1 MGRGRSTPLRYA
13 MRAWERGRS
22 PGAGNHGAMPEDYAG
37 QYSSAIEAAVAR
49 RNAARAKIGVRPP
62 TPLRVAVVA
71 GVWIVAVACVVYPW
85 VLWSLM

>member
-1 MGRGRSTPLRYA
+1 MGRGRSELRYA

-22 PGAGNHGAMPEDYAG
+22 PGAGNDGAKPEDYAG
-37 QYSSAIEAAVAR
+37 QYSAAIEAAVAR

-62 TPLRVAVVA
+62 TAARVAIVA
-71 GVWIVAVACVVYPW
+71 GVWIVAVACVTYPW